1 MTGSL
6 SLICINNP
14 NEFRMVQRQQKK
26 TVQAATADLLATAAL
41 LEKALDG
48 NLDDETHALIN
59 AAYFQVNQVQ
69 TTFDKLVA
77 QIDNIQHPTGGP
89 KP

>member
-6 SLICINNP
+6 SLICINKP

-77 QIDNIQHPTGGP
+77 QIDNIQLEDQSRE
-89 KP
+89 

>member
-14 NEFRMVQRQQKK
+14 NEFRMVQLQQKK

-77 QIDNIQHPTGGP
+77 QIDNIQLEDQSRE
-89 KP
+89 

>member
-77 QIDNIQHPTGGP
+77 QIDNIQLEDQSRE
-89 KP
+89 

>member
-77 QIDNIQHPTGGP
+77 KIDNIQLEDQSRE
-89 KP
+89 

>member
-6 SLICINNP
+6 SLTCIKNP
-14 NEFRMVQRQQKK
+14 NEFLIIQRQQKK
-26 TVQAATADLLATAAL
+26 TVQSATADLLATAAL

-69 TTFDKLVA
+69 TTFEKLVG
-77 QIDNIQHPTGGP
+77 QIDNIQLED
-89 KP
+89 KSRE

>member
-59 AAYFQVNQVQ
+59 AAYFPVNQVQ

-77 QIDNIQHPTGGP
+77 QIDNIQLEDQSRE
-89 KP
+89 

>member
-14 NEFRMVQRQQKK
+14 NEFRMVQLQQKK

-77 QIDNIQHPTGGP
+77 QIDNIQLEDQSFE
-89 KP
+89 

>member
-69 TTFDKLVA
+69 STFDKLVA
-77 QIDNIQHPTGGP
+77 QIDNIQLEDHSRE
-89 KP
+89 

>member
-14 NEFRMVQRQQKK
+14 NEFRMVECQQKK

-77 QIDNIQHPTGGP
+77 QIDNIQLEDQSRE
-89 KP
+89 

>member
-1 MTGSL
+1 MTSSL

-14 NEFRMVQRQQKK
+14 DEFRMMQRQQKK
-26 TVQAATADLLATAAL
+26 IVQAATADLLATVAL

-48 NLDDETHALIN
+48 KLDDEAHAQIN

-69 TTFDKLVA
+69 TTFDKLIT
-77 QIDNIQHPTGGP
+77 QIDNIQL
-89 KP
+89 KDQSCE

>member
-1 MTGSL
+1 MHGEL
-6 SLICINNP
+6 SLIHVNTPTELRI
-14 NEFRMVQRQQKK
+14 VQRQQKK

-77 QIDNIQHPTGGP
+77 QIDNIQLEDQSRE
-89 KP
+89 